1 MSTFD
6 DKLNFLR
13 KEVEESIL
21 DLFKSGKIYVNS
33 EEAPVED
40 NFEWIGE
47 IHTTHDDPKFFDL
60 MATVYEENPHDEG
73 FIEKRR
79 QPLYEMGIETLCA
92 VADNLFV

>member
-1 MSTFD
+1 MSTFS
-6 DKLNFLR
+6 DKLSDLR
-13 KEVEESIL
+13 KDIEESIL
-21 DLFKSGKIYVNS
+21 AQYKQGRVCLNS
-33 EEAPVED
+33 NDADVED